1 MRSRMEGCSRVVRAE
16 AANTAGA
23 RGTVLEREISWLF
36 KRDNLHS
43 DPRQDVVAEGIEVC
57 VVLESGR
64 VGGSETQ

>member
-1 MRSRMEGCSRVVRAE
+1 MRSRIEGCSRVVRAE

-23 RGTVLEREISWLF
+23 RRHCFGTGNQLVI

-64 VGGSETQ
+64 VGAREVQ